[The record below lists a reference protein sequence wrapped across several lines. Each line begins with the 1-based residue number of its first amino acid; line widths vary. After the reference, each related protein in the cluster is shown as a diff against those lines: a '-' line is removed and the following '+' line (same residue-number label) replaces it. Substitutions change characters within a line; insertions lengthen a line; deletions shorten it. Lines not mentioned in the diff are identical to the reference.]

1 MGFIVLN
8 VRISEVIG
16 SSFLNK
22 GRYKLWE
29 VIRCK
34 TMEDFVKKY
43 KFVFVSATLES
54 LPSQVSKEFL
64 DAAEFGGT
72 YDYSSSLSMDCFQ
85 LFLWIRRA
93 VVPYW
98 VTILK

>member
-1 MGFIVLN
+1 MGSIVLFT
-8 VRISEVIG
+8 VRILEVIC

-34 TMEDFVKKY
+34 TVEDFVNKY

-54 LPSQVSKEFL
+54 LSSHVSKEFL
-64 DAAEFGGT
+64 DTAEFCCT

-85 LFLWIRRA
+85 LFL
-93 VVPYW
+93 
-98 VTILK
+98 